1 MSASRPREWLTRTL
15 VSSDDFRYLR
25 TTRCSVGGNLVV
37 EERRGR
43 REGGCFDVWMAP
55 GCSPA
60 GPLCLHVVDFAMHW
74 QQCLECNMT
83 PP

>member
-15 VSSDDFRYLR
+15 VSCDDFRYLR

-43 REGGCFDVWMAP
+43 REGGRVFRCVDGTRMF
-55 GCSPA
+55 A
-60 GPLCLHVVDFAMHW
+60 GRPVLFARG
-74 QQCLECNMT
+74 
-83 PP
+83 